1 MKTYLKFLIFLTISL
16 IGSNVIHASIY
27 PQSETESYRSSD
39 DYFDDPAIWVT
50 KSPEESLIFGTHKK
64 EGVFIYNLKGQLL
77 HIVKKKNANNIDTF
91 SGFNNVGKFIEGA
104 ALSIKGKGFQLFS
117 LSLDFPYL
125 KKMSLITSTKVR
137 PYGICS
143 MVYKGNLYLS
153 ITGKQGNAQIF
164 VYKSTKEGFRLKGK
178 QTLTIKTKNEG
189 CVFNPENGDLF
200 IAEEERGLWKWNH
213 SGNKAY
219 KNKQL
224 IAGISNFDLAPDL
237 EGVTLY
243 KSNGV
248 NLLIVSVQSKN
259 TFAAFDLDVP
269 HRYKGQFSIEGF
281 GGIDGVSHTDG
292 IASTSLN
299 LGPLYPKGL
308 FVVQDDENR
317 EEGEEFV
324 GQNFKLISWESILF
338 EL

>member
-1 MKTYLKFLIFLTISL
+1 MKTLSMTLFILLSL
-16 IGSNVIHASIY
+16 SFWSSYASIY
-27 PQSETESYRSSD
+27 PQGETEPYKSSD

-50 KSPEESLIFGTHKK
+50 KNPEESLILGTHKK
-64 EGVFIYNLKGQLL
+64 EGVFIYNLKGKLL
-77 HIVKKKNANNIDTF
+77 HIIKKKNANNIDTF
-91 SGFNNVGKFIEGA
+91 SGFNHAGSFTEGA
-104 ALSIKGKGFQLFS
+104 ALSIKGRGFQLFS
-117 LSLDFPYL
+117 LSSTFPYL
-125 KKMSLITSTKVR
+125 KKMSRVIPTRVR

-143 MVYKGNLYLS
+143 MIFKGNLYLS
-153 ITGKQGNAQIF
+153 VTGKKRNAQIF
-164 VYKSTKEGFRLKGK
+164 VYQNTESGFRLKTK
-178 QTLTIKTKNEG
+178 QILSIKTKNEG

-213 SGNKAY
+213 SENKAY

-224 IAGISNFDLAPDL
+224 IAGISNFDLASDL

-243 KSNGV
+243 NSNGV
-248 NLLIVSVQSKN
+248 NLIIVSVQSKN
-259 TFAAFDLDVP
+259 TFAVFDLEEP
-269 HRYKGQFSIEGF
+269 HRYKGQFSIGRL
-281 GGIDGVSHTDG
+281 GRIDGVSHTDG

-324 GQNFKLISWESILF
+324 GQNFKLVSWERILF